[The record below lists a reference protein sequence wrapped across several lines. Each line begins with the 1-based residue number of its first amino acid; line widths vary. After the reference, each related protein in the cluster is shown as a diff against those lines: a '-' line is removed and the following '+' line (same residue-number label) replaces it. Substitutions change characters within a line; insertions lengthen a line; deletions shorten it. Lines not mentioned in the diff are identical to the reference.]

1 MSRRTNK
8 TRCTLAATFGP
19 RVNQANQ
26 HNHSLRAFS
35 VAEDRFHAANHGNNS
50 RGKQR
55 ERALPLVPF
64 FPSLF
69 FLFSTSANDPWNLL
83 SFFSFSLLL
92 FVLARDSTLKRRG
105 GEGVVFESRFERE
118 DPLDIIGVIV
128 SNGRRKN
135 VWKNVWVEEG

>member
-83 SFFSFSLLL
+83 SFFSLL
-92 FVLARDSTLKRRG
+92 FSSPLRACQRFDSEKEGWRRDGVRVSLRTG
-105 GEGVVFESRFERE
+105 GSVGYNWSNCFERE
-118 DPLDIIGVIV
+118 A
-128 SNGRRKN
+128 
-135 VWKNVWVEEG
+135 